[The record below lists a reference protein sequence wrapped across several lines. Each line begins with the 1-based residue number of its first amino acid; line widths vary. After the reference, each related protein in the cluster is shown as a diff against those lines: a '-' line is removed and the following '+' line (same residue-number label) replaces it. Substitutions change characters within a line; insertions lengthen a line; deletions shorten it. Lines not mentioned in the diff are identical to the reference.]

1 MKNIKDK
8 GPLAREMLRLYE
20 TFSSEIKFTELA
32 DPLETWELQELV
44 GEGTYGVVHS
54 ARHKQTGEIV
64 AVKIL
69 EAIHEL
75 IEEIEEEYVI
85 LRDLGN
91 HPNMPKFHGIYLRQS
106 EFRGE
111 DQLWIAME
119 LCGRGSVTHLT
130 RELMKQKSAMDE
142 KLIAHILGETLKVLV
157 HLHTN
162 HIIHRD
168 IKGHNILITDEGKV
182 KLIDFGVSTTLKS
195 TNDRRRTSVGTPYWM
210 APEVIACERQL
221 EYNYDLRCDIWS
233 LGITAIEL
241 ADGEPP
247 LADLHPMRALFK
259 IPRNPTP
266 TLTKP
271 AQWSDEFND
280 FVSQCLIKDFELR
293 PQARDLLNHPFI
305 QQVAAETSV
314 YQRKLHDLTS
324 SMDQTVHQPDVTVKK
339 GRPKSHR
346 KSKRGDTVKSTE
358 DLATLEI
365 LDEGVIVS
373 QLRSRYKDEEIYT
386 YIGDILL
393 AVNPFQPIN
402 IYNDEYSKMYMN
414 AAKDANPPH
423 IYAVADQSYQM
434 MMHYKKHQCIVISG
448 ESGAGKTESANL
460 MVQQLTQLGK
470 AGNRT
475 LEERILQVN
484 PLMEAFGNAK
494 TVINDNSS
502 RFGKYLEMFFTISG
516 TVIGAK
522 ITEYLLE
529 KSRVI
534 SQARGEQNFHIFYY
548 IHDGLSSEE
557 KKTQFLL
564 KENVP
569 YRYIEEYTSGG
580 IDIAAMAINRVK
592 FKAIQ
597 HCFDIIGF
605 KPKEVSSVCGII
617 ASILNLGNVNF
628 DEKETGHGGN
638 ACSITSRPLV
648 EAVSSTL
655 GIPNVELVEALT
667 TTGMVARGEL
677 IVRGNSV
684 PEALDARDAMAKALY
699 GRLFSWIVNHIN
711 ILLKPQTFVA
721 KKEEEN
727 HIIGILDI
735 FGFEHIP
742 NNSFEQL
749 CINIANEQ
757 IQYYFNQH
765 IFAWEMQEY
774 QNEGLEVLDITFVD
788 NRPLLDM
795 FLMKPL
801 GLLALLDE
809 ESHFPKA
816 TDKSLV
822 EKFHRNIN
830 NKYYC
835 RPKGNSLVFSI
846 DHYAGRVEYDANGFL
861 EKNRDRLPG
870 DVLNM
875 LRASSNEVVRALFQ
889 TPLTKTGNLASGS
902 IASSLRSTPS
912 SSAISSPASTS
923 SYVSVMSYNKHQQ
936 TSGMGGSRIY
946 SALGSASASMTRIQQ
961 TVATYFRFSLM
972 DLLAKMVAG
981 TPHFVRCIRPNA
993 NKHPDDFNSEK
1004 VTIQL
1009 RYTGV
1014 LETTRIRREGYS
1026 HRIPFADFLRRY
1038 HMLSF
1043 RWDERVPHTR
1053 DSCYTLLD
1061 RLGMDHFALGK
1072 TKVFLKYY
1080 HIEQLARQYEA
1091 YHRKVI
1097 TLQSVIRSWHA
1108 RTLYYRN
1115 KWQREK
1121 AATLIQSRFRGF
1133 VIQRKFQKEFKL
1145 RKGAAVAIQT
1155 AIKGF
1160 LVRRKTRPVI
1170 EKRRKATVLI
1180 QSKIRGHL
1188 ARKSV
1193 REQKTLQEKREKS
1206 AISIQK
1212 VVRGFLVR
1220 KFTQPWMEKKMAA
1233 IVAIQRYVR
1242 DWLRRSR
1249 EQEHLRIL
1257 KSSVVIQRVVRGFLV
1272 RKKVRPVLIKRSAA
1286 VLLLQSW
1293 LRGCLARK
1301 RVQLIITN
1309 IQKEENCAII
1319 IQKAMRRYVACKQ
1332 FRTEFC
1338 RKQAAILI
1346 IQCWVRRLLAY
1357 RRVEAKIQQ
1366 TLIEERS
1373 AVTIQQAV
1381 RLFLTRKQKLN
1392 EQRNNAALVIQA
1404 FVRDWLLHRQIE
1416 SEEEDVLPIVEPK
1429 ATQKQVR
1436 KFRWKKVLKLRTGL
1450 RVFLGR
1456 RSMHEKK
1463 NGNREHTLV
1472 TQEAMR
1478 GYIVCKQM
1486 FDIHRHMAMRW
1497 KAVVMIQT
1505 AWRDFLRRKSDREMK
1520 DGSKVEAEDTKSC
1533 VLDVT
1538 RNSDS
1543 SLMEIFEMNTRAV
1556 ADKQTDESRMLNA
1569 AMIIQSYWRGFLA
1582 RQALKQIRNTQTPDS
1597 LSSQRAMRGILL
1609 SKQLYDKREKLQKRW
1624 KAVLTIQAC
1633 VRGFLARQSLQE
1645 TTVTE
1650 QREKFDEVKQSA
1662 FRSYR
1667 ARINARQLRK
1677 KRIQLNIQSAIMIQ
1691 KYYRRWRCRTVYQQ
1705 LLLYKSQRDT
1715 QVLFFTQQVEMYNK
1729 DLLQNMMKNMA
1740 PRKMEPKMEDQT
1752 KRKKSLAP
1760 GPPTNATPLPVTV
1773 PEPPPPP
1780 AQVTKEVDNI
1790 YAKVVKPKKA
1800 ESPKPRKPEVSE
1812 ERLHQI
1818 FKMNELKSV
1827 MPPIETKYYD
1837 ELNNFVPDPDYPGS
1851 EEEVPVTVV
1860 RADVHPPPPSVP
1872 EHLIR
1877 KSETKSVMKTENESY
1892 YHDITEDILAPPSES
1907 DSTYHVPSDQ
1917 IVDWDVPLLQAK
1929 HNALSLIKENK
1940 TNGVHKPTDD
1950 SEDKDDS
1957 DSERTKLA
1965 RSIAEAI
1972 LNKGDSSIPLTN
1984 GHHYIEEDPAPI
1996 HDELQSEYSKQ
2007 DLAKRLEDECA
2018 GSVVSLWQQRQR
2030 KPNESGTN
2038 GTNTQPP
2045 PPPLHPPPSIPRS
2058 RMAAPVLTIPP
2069 PPSSPPPPT
2078 PPRKSP
2084 SPVVLKTT
2092 PPKVDVNGNENMM
2105 SPPSASKVK
2114 FALTPSI
2121 IPQSSTNG
2129 HVNVTSDNNDPTSDF
2144 RKRLRKTN
2152 IDLSQDNIFK
2162 ATSAE
2167 SEPKHFDFRSRLKKT
2182 GRIPETK

>member
-1 MKNIKDK
+1 
-8 GPLAREMLRLYE
+8 MLRLYD
-20 TFSSEIKFTELA
+20 TFSSVIKFTELP
-32 DPLETWELQELV
+32 DPSEIWDLQQLV
-44 GEGTYGVVHS
+44 GEGTYGVVHL
-54 ARHKQTGEIV
+54 AKHKQTGEVV

-85 LRDLGN
+85 LHDLGN
-91 HPNMPKFHGIYLRQS
+91 HPNMPKFHGLYLRQS

-130 RELMKQKSAMDE
+130 RELLKQNAGLDE
-142 KLIAHILGETLKVLV
+142 KLIAHIISETLKVLV

-162 HIIHRD
+162 HIVHRD

-182 KLIDFGVSTTLKS
+182 KLIDFGVSTRLKS

-221 EYNYDLRCDIWS
+221 EYNYDKRCDIWS

-266 TLTKP
+266 TLSNP
-271 AQWSDEFND
+271 DNWSSEFKD
-280 FVSQCLIKDFELR
+280 FISKCLIKDFELR
-293 PQARDLLNHPFI
+293 PQAEDLLNHPFI
-305 QQVAAETSV
+305 RQVAGETST
-314 YQRKLHDLTS
+314 YQKKLHDLTS
-324 SMDQTVHQPDVTVKK
+324 SMDQTVHRPDVTVKK

-346 KSKRGDTVKSTE
+346 KSRRDTVKSTE

-373 QLRSRYKDEEIYT
+373 QLRSRYENEEIYT

-402 IYNDEYSKMYMN
+402 IYNEEYSKMYVN
-414 AAKDANPPH
+414 AAKDENPPH
-423 IYAVADQSYQM
+423 IFAVADQSYQM
-434 MMHYKKHQCIVISG
+434 MMHYRKHQCIVISG

-470 AGNRT
+470 ADNRT

-516 TVIGAK
+516 TVVGAK

-557 KKTQFLL
+557 KKTQFHLT
-564 KENVP
+564 ENVP
-569 YRYIEEYTSGG
+569 YRYIEEYTSKG

-605 KPKEVSSVCGII
+605 KPKEVSAVSGII

-628 DEKETGHGGN
+628 EEKEMGHGGN
-638 ACSITSRPLV
+638 ACCIENMPLV
-648 EAVSSTL
+648 EAVSASL
-655 GIPNVELVEALT
+655 GIPNIELVEALT

-699 GRLFSWIVNHIN
+699 GRLFSWIVNRIN
-711 ILLKPQTFVA
+711 ILLKPQTFIA
-721 KKEEEN
+721 KKEDEN

-774 QNEGLEVLDITFVD
+774 KNEGLEMLDITFVD

-816 TDKSLV
+816 TDQSLV

-830 NKYYC
+830 NKYYR

-846 DHYAGRVEYDANGFL
+846 DHYAGRVEYDAMGFL

-875 LRASSNEVVRALFQ
+875 LRASNNEVVRALFQ

-902 IASSLRSTPS
+902 IASSLRSTPN

-936 TSGMGGSRIY
+936 TSGMGGSR
-946 SALGSASASMTRIQQ
+946 GSASASMTRIQQ

-993 NKHPDDFNSEK
+993 NKHPDEFDSEK

-1014 LETTRIRREGYS
+1014 LETTRIRREGFS

-1043 RWDERVPHTR
+1043 LWDERVPHTR

-1080 HIEQLARQYEA
+1080 HIEQLARKYEA
-1091 YHRKVI
+1091 YHRKVV
-1097 TLQSVIRSWHA
+1097 TLQSVIRGWHA
-1108 RTLYYRN
+1108 RTRFFQT
-1115 KWQREK
+1115 KWQRDK
-1121 AATLIQSRFRGF
+1121 AATLIQSP
-1133 VIQRKFQKEFKL
+1133 
-1145 RKGAAVAIQT
+1145 
-1155 AIKGF
+1155 IKGF

-1180 QSKIRGHL
+1180 QSQIRGHL
-1188 ARKSV
+1188 VRKSL
-1193 REQKTLQEKREKS
+1193 REQKSVQEKRERS
-1206 AISIQK
+1206 A
-1212 VVRGFLVR
+1212 
-1220 KFTQPWMEKKMAA
+1220 
-1233 IVAIQRYVR
+1233 
-1242 DWLRRSR
+1242 
-1249 EQEHLRIL
+1249 
-1257 KSSVVIQRVVRGFLV
+1257 VVIQR
-1272 RKKVRPVLIKRSAA
+1272 
-1286 VLLLQSW
+1286 
-1293 LRGCLARK
+1293 
-1301 RVQLIITN
+1301 
-1309 IQKEENCAII
+1309 
-1319 IQKAMRRYVACKQ
+1319 
-1332 FRTEFC
+1332 
-1338 RKQAAILI
+1338 
-1346 IQCWVRRLLAY
+1346 
-1357 RRVEAKIQQ
+1357 
-1366 TLIEERS
+1366 
-1373 AVTIQQAV
+1373 
-1381 RLFLTRKQKLN
+1381 
-1392 EQRNNAALVIQA
+1392 
-1404 FVRDWLLHRQIE
+1404 
-1416 SEEEDVLPIVEPK
+1416 
-1429 ATQKQVR
+1429 
-1436 KFRWKKVLKLRTGL
+1436 
-1450 RVFLGR
+1450 
-1456 RSMHEKK
+1456 
-1463 NGNREHTLV
+1463 
-1472 TQEAMR
+1472 
-1478 GYIVCKQM
+1478 
-1486 FDIHRHMAMRW
+1486 
-1497 KAVVMIQT
+1497 
-1505 AWRDFLRRKSDREMK
+1505 
-1520 DGSKVEAEDTKSC
+1520 
-1533 VLDVT
+1533 
-1538 RNSDS
+1538 
-1543 SLMEIFEMNTRAV
+1543 
-1556 ADKQTDESRMLNA
+1556 
-1569 AMIIQSYWRGFLA
+1569 
-1582 RQALKQIRNTQTPDS
+1582 
-1597 LSSQRAMRGILL
+1597 
-1609 SKQLYDKREKLQKRW
+1609 
-1624 KAVLTIQAC
+1624 
-1633 VRGFLARQSLQE
+1633 
-1645 TTVTE
+1645 
-1650 QREKFDEVKQSA
+1650 A

-1667 ARINARQLRK
+1667 ARISARQLRK
-1677 KRIQLNIQSAIMIQ
+1677 KQIQLSEHSATVIQ
-1691 KYYRRWRCRTVYQQ
+1691 KYYRRWRCRTLYQQ
-1705 LLLYKSQRDT
+1705 LQLYKSQRDT

-1729 DLLQNMMKNMA
+1729 DMLQNMMKNIK
-1740 PRKMEPKMEDQT
+1740 PRKMESKVEVPL
-1752 KRKKSLAP
+1752 KRKKSVAP
-1760 GPPTNATPLPVTV
+1760 SPPTTAKSLTV
-1773 PEPPPPP
+1773 PP
-1780 AQVTKEVDNI
+1780 I
-1790 YAKVVKPKKA
+1790 AKPD
-1800 ESPKPRKPEVSE
+1800 VSE
-1812 ERLHQI
+1812 ERLDHML
-1818 FKMNELKSV
+1818 KMNELKSV
-1827 MPPIETKYYD
+1827 MPPKETKYYD
-1837 ELNNFVPDPDYPGS
+1837 ELNNFVPMPDYPAS

-1860 RADVHPPPPSVP
+1860 TADVHPPPPVP
-1872 EHLIR
+1872 DHLAR
-1877 KSETKSVMKTENESY
+1877 KSEMKSVMNGDSESY
-1892 YHDITEDILAPPSES
+1892 YQDITVENASTEETLAPPS

-1940 TNGVHKPTDD
+1940 TNSSVKRED
-1950 SEDKDDS
+1950 SSEAKDNS
-1957 DSERTKLA
+1957 DSERAKLA

-1972 LNKGDSSIPLTN
+1972 LNNGDTSIPLTN
-1984 GHHYIEEDPAPI
+1984 GHNYIEEDPAPV
-1996 HDELQSEYSKQ
+1996 HDELQSESSKQ
-2007 DLAKRLEDECA
+2007 ELAKRLEDECT

-2030 KPNESGTN
+2030 KPFETGTN
-2038 GTNTQPP
+2038 EDDKPSQPP
-2045 PPPLHPPPSIPRS
+2045 PPPSHPPPSIPRN

-2084 SPVVLKTT
+2084 SPVISKPT
-2092 PPKVDVNGNENMM
+2092 PAKVDVNGNENDV
-2105 SPPSASKVK
+2105 SPPTASKVK

-2129 HVNVTSDNNDPTSDF
+2129 HVNGNVDGSIENKDQPSNF
-2144 RKRLRKTN
+2144 RMRLRKTN
-2152 IDLSQDNIFK
+2152 IDLSQDDIFK
-2162 ATSAE
+2162 ASTAVN
-2167 SEPKHFDFRSRLKKT
+2167 EPKHFDFRSRLKKT
-2182 GRIPETK
+2182 GRIPET

>member
-936 TSGMGGSRIY
+936 TSGMGGSR
-946 SALGSASASMTRIQQ
+946 GSASASMTRIQQ

-1212 VVRGFLVR
+1212 
-1220 KFTQPWMEKKMAA
+1220 
-1233 IVAIQRYVR
+1233 
-1242 DWLRRSR
+1242 
-1249 EQEHLRIL
+1249 
-1257 KSSVVIQRVVRGFLV
+1257 
-1272 RKKVRPVLIKRSAA
+1272 
-1286 VLLLQSW
+1286 
-1293 LRGCLARK
+1293 
-1301 RVQLIITN
+1301 
-1309 IQKEENCAII
+1309 
-1319 IQKAMRRYVACKQ
+1319 
-1332 FRTEFC
+1332 
-1338 RKQAAILI
+1338 
-1346 IQCWVRRLLAY
+1346 
-1357 RRVEAKIQQ
+1357 
-1366 TLIEERS
+1366 
-1373 AVTIQQAV
+1373 
-1381 RLFLTRKQKLN
+1381 
-1392 EQRNNAALVIQA
+1392 
-1404 FVRDWLLHRQIE
+1404 
-1416 SEEEDVLPIVEPK
+1416 
-1429 ATQKQVR
+1429 
-1436 KFRWKKVLKLRTGL
+1436 
-1450 RVFLGR
+1450 
-1456 RSMHEKK
+1456 
-1463 NGNREHTLV
+1463 
-1472 TQEAMR
+1472 
-1478 GYIVCKQM
+1478 
-1486 FDIHRHMAMRW
+1486 
-1497 KAVVMIQT
+1497 
-1505 AWRDFLRRKSDREMK
+1505 
-1520 DGSKVEAEDTKSC
+1520 
-1533 VLDVT
+1533 
-1538 RNSDS
+1538 
-1543 SLMEIFEMNTRAV
+1543 
-1556 ADKQTDESRMLNA
+1556 
-1569 AMIIQSYWRGFLA
+1569 
-1582 RQALKQIRNTQTPDS
+1582 
-1597 LSSQRAMRGILL
+1597 
-1609 SKQLYDKREKLQKRW
+1609 
-1624 KAVLTIQAC
+1624 
-1633 VRGFLARQSLQE
+1633 
-1645 TTVTE
+1645 
-1650 QREKFDEVKQSA
+1650 A

>member
-1 MKNIKDK
+1 
-8 GPLAREMLRLYE
+8 MLRLYD
-20 TFSSEIKFTELA
+20 TFSSVIKFTELP
-32 DPLETWELQELV
+32 DPSETWDLQDLV

-54 ARHKQTGEIV
+54 ARHKKTGEIV

-91 HPNMPKFHGIYLRQS
+91 HPNMPKFHGLYLHQS

-111 DQLWIAME
+111 DQLWMVME
-119 LCGRGSVTHLT
+119 LCGRGSVTHLV
-130 RELMKQKSAMDE
+130 RDLIKQKSGGME
-142 KLIAHILGETLKVLV
+142 ERLIAHILSETLKVLV
-157 HLHTN
+157 HLHKN

-168 IKGHNILITDEGKV
+168 IKGHNILITDEGQV
-182 KLIDFGVSTTLKS
+182 KLIDFGVSTRLKS

-210 APEVIACERQL
+210 APEVVACERQL

-266 TLTKP
+266 TLSKP
-271 AQWSDEFND
+271 DQWSNEFND
-280 FVSQCLIKDFELR
+280 FISKCLIKDFELR
-293 PQARDLLNHPFI
+293 PQASELLNHPFI
-305 QQVAAETSV
+305 SQVAAESSV
-314 YQRKLHDLTS
+314 YQKKLHDLTS

-373 QLRSRYKDEEIYT
+373 QLRSRYENEDIYT

-423 IYAVADQSYQM
+423 IYAVADQSFQM

-516 TVIGAK
+516 TVVGAK

-557 KKTQFLL
+557 KRMEFFL

-569 YRYIEEYTSGG
+569 YRYIEEYTSKGL
-580 IDIAAMAINRVK
+580 DIAAMAINRVK

-605 KPKEVSSVCGII
+605 KPKEVSSVSGII
-617 ASILNLGNVNF
+617 SSILNLGNVNF
-628 DEKETGHGGN
+628 EEKETGHGGN
-638 ACSITSRPLV
+638 ACCIINMPLV
-648 EAVSSTL
+648 EAVSTTL

-699 GRLFSWIVNHIN
+699 GRLFSWIVNRIN
-711 ILLKPQTFVA
+711 ILLKPQKFVT

-774 QNEGLEVLDITFVD
+774 TNEGLEVLDITFVD

-816 TDKSLV
+816 TDRSLV

-830 NKYYC
+830 NKYYR

-846 DHYAGRVEYDANGFL
+846 DHYAGRVEYDATGFL

-875 LRASSNEVVRALFQ
+875 LRASNNEVVRALFQ

-902 IASSLRSTPS
+902 IASSLRSTPN

-993 NKHPDDFNSEK
+993 NKHPDEFDSEK
-1004 VTIQL
+1004 VTLQL

-1080 HIEQLARQYEA
+1080 HIEQLARKYET

-1108 RTLYYRN
+1108 RSLFYKT
-1115 KWQREK
+1115 KWKREK
-1121 AATLIQSRFRGF
+1121 AATLIQSHFRGF
-1133 VIQRKFQKEFKL
+1133 VAKRKFQKEFNL

-1160 LVRRKTRPVI
+1160 LIRKKTRPVI
-1170 EKRRKATVLI
+1170 QKRRKATVLI
-1180 QSKIRGHL
+1180 QSRIRGHL
-1188 ARKSV
+1188 ARKS
-1193 REQKTLQEKREKS
+1193 LQEKKSLQVKEEKS
-1206 AISIQK
+1206 AVLIQK
-1212 VVRGFLVR
+1212 
-1220 KFTQPWMEKKMAA
+1220 
-1233 IVAIQRYVR
+1233 
-1242 DWLRRSR
+1242 
-1249 EQEHLRIL
+1249 
-1257 KSSVVIQRVVRGFLV
+1257 
-1272 RKKVRPVLIKRSAA
+1272 
-1286 VLLLQSW
+1286 
-1293 LRGCLARK
+1293 
-1301 RVQLIITN
+1301 
-1309 IQKEENCAII
+1309 
-1319 IQKAMRRYVACKQ
+1319 
-1332 FRTEFC
+1332 
-1338 RKQAAILI
+1338 
-1346 IQCWVRRLLAY
+1346 
-1357 RRVEAKIQQ
+1357 
-1366 TLIEERS
+1366 
-1373 AVTIQQAV
+1373 
-1381 RLFLTRKQKLN
+1381 
-1392 EQRNNAALVIQA
+1392 
-1404 FVRDWLLHRQIE
+1404 
-1416 SEEEDVLPIVEPK
+1416 
-1429 ATQKQVR
+1429 
-1436 KFRWKKVLKLRTGL
+1436 
-1450 RVFLGR
+1450 
-1456 RSMHEKK
+1456 
-1463 NGNREHTLV
+1463 
-1472 TQEAMR
+1472 
-1478 GYIVCKQM
+1478 
-1486 FDIHRHMAMRW
+1486 
-1497 KAVVMIQT
+1497 
-1505 AWRDFLRRKSDREMK
+1505 
-1520 DGSKVEAEDTKSC
+1520 
-1533 VLDVT
+1533 
-1538 RNSDS
+1538 
-1543 SLMEIFEMNTRAV
+1543 
-1556 ADKQTDESRMLNA
+1556 
-1569 AMIIQSYWRGFLA
+1569 
-1582 RQALKQIRNTQTPDS
+1582 
-1597 LSSQRAMRGILL
+1597 
-1609 SKQLYDKREKLQKRW
+1609 
-1624 KAVLTIQAC
+1624 
-1633 VRGFLARQSLQE
+1633 
-1645 TTVTE
+1645 
-1650 QREKFDEVKQSA
+1650 A

-1677 KRIQLNIQSAIMIQ
+1677 KRIQQTEHSATVIQ
-1691 KYYRRWRCRTVYQQ
+1691 KYYRRWRCQTLYQQ
-1705 LLLYKSQRDT
+1705 LQLYKSQRDT
-1715 QVLFFTQQVEMYNK
+1715 QVLFFTQQVEMYNQ
-1729 DLLQNMMKNMA
+1729 DMFQNLIKNIN
-1740 PRKMEPKMEDQT
+1740 PRKMET
-1752 KRKKSLAP
+1752 KVHKKSAAP
-1760 GPPTNATPLPVTV
+1760 SPPTHVKSTPPPVTK
-1773 PEPPPPP
+1773 PEAPPPPT
-1780 AQVTKEVDNI
+1780 QVTKEADNI
-1790 YAKVVKPKKA
+1790 YAKVVKPKSADLPEEK
-1800 ESPKPRKPEVSE
+1800 KPDVIE
-1812 ERLHQI
+1812 ERLDQMSR
-1818 FKMNELKSV
+1818 MNEVKSV
-1827 MPPIETKYYD
+1827 MPPKETKYYD
-1837 ELNNFVPDPDYPGS
+1837 ELNNFVPKPDYPVA

-1860 RADVHPPPPSVP
+1860 TADIHPPPPPVP
-1872 EHLIR
+1872 EHLVR
-1877 KSETKSVMKTENESY
+1877 KSETKSLMKDENESY
-1892 YHDITEDILAPPSES
+1892 YEDVTKDNSEETLAHPSES
-1907 DSTYHVPSDQ
+1907 DSAYHVPSDQ

-1929 HNALSLIKENK
+1929 HNALSLIKEK
-1940 TNGVHKPTDD
+1940 TKGSLKPVDDTEGIGDTDF
-1950 SEDKDDS
+1950 
-1957 DSERTKLA
+1957 ERTKLA

-1972 LNKGDSSIPLTN
+1972 LNNGDSSIPLTN
-1984 GHHYIEEDPAPI
+1984 GHHYIEEDPAPV
-1996 HDELQSEYSKQ
+1996 HEELQSESSKQ
-2007 DLAKRLEDECA
+2007 ELAKRLEDECT

-2030 KPNESGTN
+2030 KPFEN
-2038 GTNTQPP
+2038 GVNGNDIPTPP
-2045 PPPLHPPPSIPRS
+2045 PPPSHPPPSIPRN

-2084 SPVVLKTT
+2084 SPEVLKTT
-2092 PPKVDVNGNENMM
+2092 PKVDVNGNENGI

-2121 IPQSSTNG
+2121 IPPSSTNG
-2129 HVNVTSDNNDPTSDF
+2129 HVNGSSESIDPPSNF
-2144 RKRLRKTN
+2144 RMRLRKTN

-2162 ATSAE
+2162 ASTNTT
-2167 SEPKHFDFRSRLKKT
+2167 EPKHFDFRSRLKKT
-2182 GRIPETK
+2182 GRIPET